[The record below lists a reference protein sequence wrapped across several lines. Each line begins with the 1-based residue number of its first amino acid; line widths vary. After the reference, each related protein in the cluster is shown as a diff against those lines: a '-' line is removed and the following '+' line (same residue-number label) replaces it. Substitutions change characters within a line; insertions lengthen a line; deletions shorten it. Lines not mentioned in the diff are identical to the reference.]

1 MAYLDLITPT
11 EATTYNKSLAAVSPA
26 DTRLILLTSI
36 ASAQIQRWLRVTY
49 TADQITALTDE
60 IKYAAALYIGYL
72 WALDSVP
79 QGAGSGDF
87 ASESLGDYS
96 YTRGSSESRGTLM
109 GRITALLLPYQNN
122 GPTVIASADWAQAK
136 SEL

>member
-26 DTRLILLTSI
+26 DARLVLLTSI
-36 ASAQIQRWLRVTY
+36 AAAQIQRWLRVVY

-60 IKYAAALYIGYL
+60 IKYACALYIGYL
-72 WALDSVP
+72 WALDSTP
-79 QGAGSGDF
+79 QGGGSGDF

-96 YTRGSSESRGTLM
+96 YTRGSADSRGTLL

-122 GPTVIASADWAQAK
+122 GPTVIPSADWTQPK
-136 SEL
+136 SHL